1 MVKGIV
7 FRASY
12 TLAGPTDFTHTWVG
26 TTTFR
31 VIRSCWLE
39 KPMTEPQGVMPMW
52 HRVEFRTTEWELAD
66 SSLEV
71 GRGLGD
77 IVGSSPRAHQRFVG
91 KFVDGSPICC
101 RELTRNSPEGCWEF
115 VEGNQELIGRMPGVR
130 REIS

>member
-1 MVKGIV
+1 MLVDRGGICGRLVKAGYATRDGGRGWHDNV
-7 FRASY
+7 PSYPELLARETNDRASGCD
-12 TLAGPTDFTHTWVG
+12 ANV
-26 TTTFR
+26 
-31 VIRSCWLE
+31 
-39 KPMTEPQGVMPMW
+39 
-52 HRVEFRTTEWELAD
+52 FRTTEWELAD